1 MWPFRKT
8 ITFARSGILKGMTDC
23 HSHLLPGVDDGVGT
37 LDESLRILDMMEKHG
52 VRKVWL
58 TPHIMEDIPNETVT
72 LQEKF
77 QELKRSYNGTLEL
90 ALAAEY
96 MMDNLFEERLEKDDL
111 LPLEEGK
118 RYLLVETSYFNPPME
133 LLSVLQRIQKKGY
146 HPLLA
151 HPERY
156 EYMQMM
162 DYKTLKKNQI
172 SFQLNIPSLVGM
184 YGKHIEKKAK
194 ILLKAGMYDLGGNDV
209 HSLIFYV
216 TTCKQKIDNLSFLKN
231 VCKI

>member
-1 MWPFRKT
+1 MCFFRQKKVL
-8 ITFARSGILKGMTDC
+8 AESGFFRGFTDC
-23 HSHLLPGVDDGVGT
+23 HSHLLPGVDDGVKT
-37 LDESLRILDMMEKHG
+37 LEESLAILEEMERLG

-58 TPHIMEDIPNETVT
+58 TPHIMEDIPNETVD
-72 LQEKF
+72 LQQKF
-77 QELKRSYNGTLEL
+77 QELKQMYHGKIEL

-96 MMDNLFEERLEKDDL
+96 MMDNLFEERKH
-111 LPLEEGK
+111 
-118 RYLLVETSYFNPPME
+118 YLLVETSYFNPPMG
-133 LLSVLQRIQKKGY
+133 LLSILQRIQKKGY

>member
-8 ITFARSGILKGMTDC
+8 MTVVQSGILKGMSDC
-23 HSHLLPGVDDGVGT
+23 HSHLLSGVDDGVQT
-37 LDESLRILDMMEKHG
+37 LDESLEILATMERLG

-58 TPHIMEDIPNETVT
+58 TPHVMEDIPNETTT
-72 LQEKF
+72 LQGKF
-77 QELKRSYNGTLEL
+77 QELKRSYSGTLEL
-90 ALAAEY
+90 VLAAEY
-96 MMDNLFEERLEKDDL
+96 MVDNLFEERLEKDDL
-111 LPLEEGK
+111 LPLEEGQ
-118 RYLLVETSYFNPPME
+118 RYLLVETSYFSPPMG
-133 LLSVLQRIQKKGY
+133 LLSILQRIQKKGY

>member
-23 HSHLLPGVDDGVGT
+23 HSHLLSGVDDGVGT
-37 LDESLRILDMMEKHG
+37 LDESLRILDMMEKQG
-52 VRKVWL
+52 VRKLWL

-77 QELKRSYNGTLEL
+77 QELKRNYNGTLEL

-96 MMDNLFEERLEKDDL
+96 MMDNLFEERLDKDDL

-118 RYLLVETSYFNPPME
+118 RYLLVETSYFNPPMR
-133 LLSVLQRIQKKGY
+133 LLSMLKHIQEKGY

-156 EYMQMM
+156 EYMQMA
-162 DYKTLKKNQI
+162 DYKALQQVGVA
-172 SFQLNIPSLVGM
+172 FQLNIPSLAGM
-184 YGKHIEKKAK
+184 YGRHVQKKAEA
-194 ILLKAGMYDLGGNDV
+194 LQEAGMYTLHGNDT
-209 HSLIFYV
+209 HSLIFF
-216 TTCKQKIDNLSFLKN
+216 QNLLNEKIRK
-231 VCKI
+231 

>member
-8 ITFARSGILKGMTDC
+8 TTLARSGILRGMTDC
-23 HSHLLPGVDDGVGT
+23 HSHLLPGVDDGVDT
-37 LDESLRILDMMEKHG
+37 LDESLEILAAMEKQG

-58 TPHIMEDIPNETVT
+58 TPHVMEDIPNETVA
-72 LQEKF
+72 LQGRF
-77 QELKRSYNGTLEL
+77 QELKHSYDGTLEL

-96 MMDNLFEERLEKDDL
+96 MMDNLFEERLEKNDL

-118 RYLLVETSYFNPPME
+118 RYLLVETSYFNPPMDI
-133 LLSVLQRIQKKGY
+133 LSLLQRIQKKGY